1 MNSYS
6 RDLRERVLKACQDQ
20 TATQA
25 QIGATFGISVSTIQ
39 DWLKRFEETGDV
51 EPLPR
56 GREQPLIRDDQAQ
69 AVQAVVDQL
78 PEATLA
84 EYCDAWEQAT
94 GQRVSAPTMCRALQ
108 RFDRPR
114 KKKTIAA
121 VERDEVA
128 REAWR
133 ELVETLPVARVTV
146 FDESGTQLDMSSAYA
161 RAPRGERAYATERR
175 NTGHNMTLLV
185 GITLAGMTAPFVVE
199 GSVTTAVMETYV
211 QQVLLPTLQAGDIVI
226 LDNLSVHHTPSVTQ
240 LFTDHGCQL
249 LFLPAY
255 SPDFSP
261 IENAFAKMKGV
272 LRRLRAQTVD
282 TLINAIAQAV
292 DTITPQN
299 ARGYFTHAGFSNL
312 NSRRAS
318 T

>member
-6 RDLRERVLKACQDQ
+6 RDLRERVVNASQDR
-20 TATQA
+20 ATKQA
-25 QIGATFGISVSTIQ
+25 EIAATFGVCVSTIQ
-39 DWLKRFEETGDV
+39 AWCKRFEATGNV

-56 GREQPLIRDDQAQ
+56 GHEQPLIKDEQA
-69 AVQAVVDQL
+69 AVVQAVVDQL

-84 EYCDAWEQAT
+84 QYCDAWEQAT
-94 GQRVSAPTMCRALQ
+94 GQRVSVPTMCRALQ

-114 KKKTIAA
+114 KKKTTAA
-121 VERDEVA
+121 AERDEVA
-128 REAWR
+128 RQAWR
-133 ELVETLPVARVTV
+133 ELAKTLPVTRVTV

-161 RAPRGERAYATERR
+161 RAPSGERAYATGRR
-175 NTGHNMTLLV
+175 NTGHNMTLLA
-185 GITLAGMTAPFVVE
+185 GITLAGMTAPFVIE

-211 QQVLLPTLQAGDIVI
+211 QQVLLPTLHSDDLII
-226 LDNLSVHHTPSVTQ
+226 LDNLSVHHTPTVTQ
-240 LFTDHGCQL
+240 LFTAHGCRV

-261 IENAFAKMKGV
+261 IENAFSKIKSV

-282 TLINAIAQAV
+282 TLLDAIGQAI

-299 ARGYFTHAGFSNL
+299 AISYFAHAGFL
-312 NSRRAS
+312 

>member
-6 RDLRERVLKACQDQ
+6 RDLRERVVKASQDR
-20 TATQA
+20 TGTQA
-25 QIGATFGISVSTIQ
+25 EIGATFGISVSTLQ
-39 DWLKRFEETGDV
+39 DWLKRFEATGNV

-56 GREQPLIRDDQAQ
+56 GREQPLIKDEQAS
-69 AVQAVVDQL
+69 AVQAVVDRL
-78 PEATLA
+78 PDATLA
-84 EYCDAWEQAT
+84 QYCEAWEQAT
-94 GQRVSAPTMCRALQ
+94 GQRVSQPTMCRALQ

-114 KKKTIAA
+114 KKKTVAA
-121 VERDEVA
+121 AERDEIA
-128 REAWR
+128 RQNWR
-133 ELVETLPVARVTV
+133 KLAKTLPVERVTV

-175 NTGHNMTLLV
+175 NTGHNMTLLA
-185 GITLAGMTAPFVVE
+185 GITLTGMTAPLVVE

-211 QQVLLPTLQAGDIVI
+211 QQVLLPTLRVGDIII
-226 LDNLSVHHTPSVTQ
+226 LDNLSVHHTPVVTH
-240 LFTDHGCQL
+240 LFTEHGCRV

-261 IENAFAKMKGV
+261 IENAFSKIKSV

-282 TLINAIAQAV
+282 TLLDAIGQAI

-299 ARGYFTHAGFSNL
+299 ASSYFTHAGFLSL
-312 NSRRAS
+312 NALPAS